1 MAATNLAQEQ
11 KNETKVFITTALMQ
25 LLHEQALEKISGR
38 QVSDRAGVSRMAFYR
53 HFDDL
58 NAVLVGYYE
67 PRFHRLFSDL
77 EQYHDEDKLARVGV
91 FFQDTSEDILLAINQ
106 GYENLIVDL
115 FTTGLE
121 EIFDSKGGAVV
132 EQYRLKFVGAGVYA
146 MWREWLVSGMEVS
159 LAEMNAMVHQFMG
172 QKNK

>member
-1 MAATNLAQEQ
+1 M
-11 KNETKVFITTALMQ
+11 
-25 LLHEQALEKISGR
+25 
-38 QVSDRAGVSRMAFYR
+38 
-53 HFDDL
+53 
-58 NAVLVGYYE
+58 
-67 PRFHRLFSDL
+67 FSDL

>member
-25 LLHEQALEKISGR
+25 LLHEQALEKISVR

-159 LAEMNAMVHQFMG
+159 LAEVNAMVHQFMG

>member
-1 MAATNLAQEQ
+1 MSATNLAQEQ

-25 LLHEQALEKISGR
+25 LLHEQALEKISVR

-77 EQYHDEDKLARVGV
+77 ERYHDEDKLARVGV

>member
-11 KNETKVFITTALMQ
+11 KNETKIFITTALMQ
-25 LLHEQALEKISGR
+25 LLHEQPLEKVSVR
-38 QVSDRAGVSRMAFYR
+38 QVADRAGVSRMAFYR

-67 PRFHRLFSDL
+67 PRFHRLFTDL
-77 EQYHDEDKLARVGV
+77 EQYHGEDKLERVGL
-91 FFQDTSEDILLAINQ
+91 FFQDTSTDILLAINQ

-121 EIFDSKGGAVV
+121 EIFASEAESIAEK
-132 EQYRLKFVGAGVYA
+132 YRLKFVGAGVYA
-146 MWREWLVSGMEVS
+146 MWREWLVSGMDVS
-159 LAEMNAMVHQFMG
+159 LVEMNVMVHQFMG
-172 QKNK
+172 QKNE